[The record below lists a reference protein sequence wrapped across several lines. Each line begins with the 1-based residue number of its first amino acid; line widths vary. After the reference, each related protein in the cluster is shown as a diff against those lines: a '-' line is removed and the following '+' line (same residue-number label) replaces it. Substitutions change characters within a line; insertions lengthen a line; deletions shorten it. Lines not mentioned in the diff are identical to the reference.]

1 MIKKLMLTTMVATG
15 LTLGS
20 VSAADEVTELLQE
33 AIEAYE
39 QGDFN
44 RVKENLSFTTQLLNE
59 KAADALAAALP
70 EPLPGWTA
78 SDADAG
84 SSSAAGLLGGGV
96 QASRTY
102 SKDDSDVKIEIMGDS
117 PILSQMMMM
126 MSNPVLAGSMGKM
139 VRIGKQRGFQSQDG
153 EKITMV
159 IDNRLMISIEGESS
173 LDDKMAYAEAIDFAA
188 LQSL

>member
-1 MIKKLMLTTMVATG
+1 MIKKLMLTAMVATG
-15 LTLGS
+15 MTLGS
-20 VSAADEVTELLQE
+20 LSAADEITELLQE

-39 QGDFN
+39 DGDFN

-59 KAADALAAALP
+59 KSADALAAALP
-70 EPLPGWTA
+70 EPLSGWTA
-78 SDADAG
+78 EDADT
-84 SSSAAGLLGGGV
+84 SSSSTAGILGGGI
-96 QASRTY
+96 QTSRTY
-102 SKDDSDVKIEIMGDS
+102 SKGDRHVKIEIMGES

-139 VRIGKQRGFQSQDG
+139 VRIGKQRGFQSKDG
-153 EKITMV
+153 DKITMV

-188 LQSL
+188 L